1 MGVRPTNQELL
12 DYLASRFV
20 EHGWSIK
27 QMHRE
32 IMLSAVYALSSE
44 DIPANSA
51 VDPDDRLLWRA
62 NWQRMD
68 AETLRDSLLF
78 VSGNLDLQ
86 AGGPPAPLDDRNKR
100 RAVYGFVSRRKLD
113 SMMALFDFPNPNS
126 TSEQRVVT
134 NVPLQRLYMMNSN
147 FVEEQAAGLA
157 RRLNGGDGERVQQAY
172 RRVYGRDPSTEE
184 LQLGLAFVKKSNWNE
199 YARVLL
205 NSNEFEW
212 VN

>member
-1 MGVRPTNQELL
+1 ML
-12 DYLASRFV
+12 DYLAARFV
-20 EHGWSIK
+20 ENGWSIK

-86 AGGPPAPLDDRNKR
+86 AGGPPAALDDKNKR

-157 RRLNGGDGERVQQAY
+157 KRLNGTDGERVQQAY
-172 RRVYGRDPSTEE
+172 RTVYGREPSAEE